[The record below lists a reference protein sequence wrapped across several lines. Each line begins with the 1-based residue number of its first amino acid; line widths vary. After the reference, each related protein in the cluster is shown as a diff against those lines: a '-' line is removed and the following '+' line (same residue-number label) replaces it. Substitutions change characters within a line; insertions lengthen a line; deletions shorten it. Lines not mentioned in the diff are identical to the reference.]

1 MSPQLDEAAPLG
13 LFEEHQTDRLA
24 PAGVQVDTKGESM
37 SDGYRV
43 EMALAF
49 SRCPRS
55 RVLTLGFVGNS
66 IDKKWGQ
73 TQKKT
78 ITEPQ

>member
-1 MSPQLDEAAPLG
+1 MSPQLDEAAPFG

-24 PAGVQVDTKGESM
+24 PAGVQVNTKGESM
-37 SDGYRV
+37 SDGYLV

-66 IDKKWGQ
+66 IVKKMGPDA
-73 TQKKT
+73 K
-78 ITEPQ
+78 ENDH